1 MHAAK
6 VFSPGILNILSC
18 IFSEIAYDDELR
30 TTCFFLGAEVGE
42 VDMLVVGIG
51 VETLTVMV
59 GVLDLIG
66 TIMEDSAPVHTEKDV
81 TCTENVS

>member
-1 MHAAK
+1 
-6 VFSPGILNILSC
+6 
-18 IFSEIAYDDELR
+18 
-30 TTCFFLGAEVGE
+30 
-42 VDMLVVGIG
+42 MLVVGIG